1 MSIIMKRRIL
11 FSLMLIMLPVALVI
25 TTAGAPL
32 AAPGGTMP
40 KWQPAY
46 EPLREQI
53 QGYLAGDPATYAV
66 YFLDLQSGRDFG
78 INADLPIPQASTVK
92 VPIVLYVNHLVAQG
106 RASWADRV
114 AYQPATDYRTGAGA
128 LQFFAGDGQTYS
140 LRVLSNLAITLS
152 DNVAKAML
160 VRHLGADN
168 IRQFAASLGASH
180 PNLDG
185 GEPTTARD
193 MAIYLQ
199 AVLRLARENPE
210 LGWRMI
216 DDLSHTIWHVGLP
229 GQLPPGL
236 QVAHKEGDITGVS
249 NDVGIVFSSHPYI
262 LCILSQG
269 QQDIEAGFRK
279 ISEISRLVYD
289 YQEQVYRGR

>member
-1 MSIIMKRRIL
+1 VNKRIL
-11 FSLMLIMLPVALVI
+11 FSLVLMTIPIVLVV
-25 TTAGAPL
+25 TAAGTPL
-32 AAPGGTMP
+32 AAPGASRWHPG
-40 KWQPAY
+40 Y
-46 EPLREQI
+46 EPLKAQI
-53 QGYLAGDPATYAV
+53 EEYLAGDGATYGI
-66 YFLDLQSGRDFG
+66 YFLDLGSGRSFG
-78 INADLPIPQASTVK
+78 INENLPIPQASTVK

-106 RASWADRV
+106 KADWTDRV
-114 AYQPATDYRTGAGA
+114 AYQPASDYRTGAGA
-128 LQFFAGDGQTYS
+128 LQFFAGAGQTYS
-140 LRVLSNLAITLS
+140 LRVLSSLAITLS

-168 IRQFAASLGASH
+168 IRQFMTSLGASH

-216 DDLSHTIWHVGLP
+216 DDLSHTVWHVGLP

-236 QVAHKEGDITGVS
+236 QVAHKEGDITGVA

-279 ISEISRLVYD
+279 ISDISRLVYE
-289 YQEQVYRGR
+289 YQDRVYALRGG

>member
-1 MSIIMKRRIL
+1 MKRRML
-11 FSLMLIMLPVALVI
+11 LTLMLVVIPLALAI
-25 TTAGAPL
+25 TSAGAPL
-32 AAPGGTMP
+32 AAPGSTTSRWHPG
-40 KWQPAY
+40 Y
-46 EPLREQI
+46 EPLRDQI
-53 QGYLAGDPATYAV
+53 AAYLAGDPATYGI
-66 YFLDLQSGRDFG
+66 YFLDLGSGRDFG

-106 RASWADRV
+106 RVSWADRV
-114 AYQPATDYRTGAGA
+114 AYHPATDYRTGAGA

-160 VRHLGADN
+160 VRHLGAGN
-168 IRQFAASLGASH
+168 IRQFMASLGASH

-236 QVAHKEGDITGVS
+236 QVAHKEGDITGVA

-279 ISEISRLVYD
+279 ISEISRLVYE

>member
-1 MSIIMKRRIL
+1 MRKRVL
-11 FSLMLIMLPVALVI
+11 FSILLIMIPVAMV
-25 TTAGAPL
+25 TAAGAPL
-32 AAPGGTMP
+32 AAPGWTANTWHPG
-40 KWQPAY
+40 Y
-46 EPLREQI
+46 EPLKAQI
-53 QGYLAGDPATYAV
+53 MACLAGDPATYGV
-66 YFLDLQSGRDFG
+66 YFLDLESGKSFG

-106 RASWADRV
+106 RASWSDRV
-114 AYQPATDYRTGAGA
+114 AYQPATDHRTGAGA
-128 LQFFAGDGQTYS
+128 LQFFARPGDTYS

-160 VRHLGADN
+160 VRHLGASN
-168 IRQFAASLGASH
+168 IKRFMASLGASH
-180 PNLDG
+180 PNING
-185 GEPTTARD
+185 EEPTTARD

-199 AVLRLARENPE
+199 AILRLARENPE

-229 GQLPPGL
+229 GQLPPGI

-262 LCILSQG
+262 LCILSDG

-289 YQEQVYRGR
+289 YQEQVYRSLGR